1 MRLRRN
7 LTLVSAVAVTALAT
21 VLTGTL
27 TSVAPP
33 ARAAT
38 QRGYDISWPQCPGG
52 EPMPPATA
60 QFVVIGL
67 TRGLAFTTNPCVAS
81 QRAWSVTNDV
91 PAHAYAMAT
100 YPTAAQ
106 LTQYGGA
113 GPWGTASSAGKLRN
127 VGWAEGKAAATTL
140 DTIGWHPPVVWVD
153 VEPRT
158 AQPWLPAT
166 NRQNLARNRWVV
178 EGLMRAL
185 EHSGYAIGTYSSPN
199 AWATV
204 VGPWWLPGIPAWVT
218 VGPRGEAAA
227 LAACSTPSW
236 SGGPV
241 FLAQHWDNDFDY
253 DVTCPA
259 WNFTPPRPPAPSA
272 SNDVD
277 GDWRDDLLA
286 RESATGRL
294 WLYRGN
300 GATTGTPFLPRTVSG
315 ASGWNGMNVIET
327 PGDLTGDGRV
337 DLLARDTAGVLW
349 LYPGRGGTWG
359 TRIRI
364 GGGWEVMRSIAGVG
378 DLTGDGRPDVVAR
391 QSSNGTLYLYPG
403 TGRGGFS
410 ARRTLATGWSGYD
423 RVVGMGDV
431 TANGVPD
438 IVVREASTGRL
449 YLYRGLD
456 NGTLGT
462 RALIGTGWNTM
473 SLFTAPGDL
482 TSDGIPDLVTRATS
496 GGALWLYPGRTDGS
510 FAPRRQ
516 IGSGWQVMS
525 ALA

>member
-7 LTLVSAVAVTALAT
+7 LTLVAALAVTALAT
-21 VLTGTL
+21 ALGGTL
-27 TSVAPP
+27 TSLAPP

-52 EPMPPATA
+52 EPMPPTTA
-60 QFVVIGL
+60 AFVVIGL
-67 TRGLAFTTNPCVAS
+67 TRGLAFTTNPCVAD
-81 QRAWSVTNDV
+81 QRAWSVTNAV
-91 PAHAYAMAT
+91 PAHAYTMAT
-100 YPTAAQ
+100 YPTTTQ
-106 LTQYGGA
+106 LTQYGSA

-127 VGWAEGKAAATTL
+127 VGWAQGRAAVATL
-140 DTIGWHPPVVWVD
+140 SSIGWRPPVVWVD
-153 VEPRT
+153 VEPRP
-158 AQPWLPAT
+158 AQPWPAT
-166 NRQNLARNRWVV
+166 TTRQAVARNRWVV

-185 EHSGYAIGTYSSPN
+185 EDAGYAIGTYSSPN
-199 AWATV
+199 AWTEV
-204 VGPWWLPGIPAWVT
+204 VGRWWLPGIPAWVT

-227 LAACSTPSW
+227 LAACGTPSW

-241 FLAQHWDNDFDY
+241 FLAQHWDDHFDH

-259 WNFTPPRPPAPSA
+259 WSFAPPKPPAPSA
-272 SNDVD
+272 SNDID
-277 GDWRDDLLA
+277 GDWRDDMLA

-300 GATTGTPFLPRTVSG
+300 AATTGSPFQPRTVSG
-315 ASGWNGMNVIET
+315 ASGWNGMNLIET
-327 PGDLTGDGRV
+327 AGDLSGDGRV

-359 TRIRI
+359 PRTQI
-364 GGGWEVMRSIAGVG
+364 GTGWNVMRSIAGVD

-391 QSSNGTLYLYPG
+391 QTSNGYLWLYPG
-403 TGRGGFS
+403 NGRGGLG
-410 ARRTLATGWSGYD
+410 ARTRLATGWGGYD
-423 RVVGMGDV
+423 RVVGAGDI

-438 IVVREASTGRL
+438 ILAREASTGRL

-456 NGTLGT
+456 SGTLGA
-462 RALIGTGWNTM
+462 RSLVGSGWNSM

-482 TSDGIPDLVTRATS
+482 TADGVPDLVTRAST
-496 GGALWLYPGRTDGS
+496 GGALWLYPGRTNGT